1 MQPAGTRLQPESQ
14 PIRIPVLVANTG
26 TSGLPSITATGR
38 GAGLHLKIEY
48 LRRKASA
55 NYGLIYTPQLTSDL
69 TAPWQDFTG
78 IETVE
83 SIDADWERVTIEED
97 ASGKDKR
104 FGRVKVT
111 AIP

>member
-1 MQPAGTRLQPESQ
+1 
-14 PIRIPVLVANTG
+14 
-26 TSGLPSITATGR
+26 
-38 GAGLHLKIEY
+38 
-48 LRRKASA
+48 
-55 NYGLIYTPQLTSDL
+55 
-69 TAPWQDFTG
+69 
-78 IETVE
+78 VE